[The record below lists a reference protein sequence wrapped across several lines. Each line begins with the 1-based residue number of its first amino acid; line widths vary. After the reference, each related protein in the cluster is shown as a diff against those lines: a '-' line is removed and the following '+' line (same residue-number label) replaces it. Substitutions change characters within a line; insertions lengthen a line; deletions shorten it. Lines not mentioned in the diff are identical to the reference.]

1 MTFAERR
8 VEGGETMAKITEEER
23 ERRKRE
29 ARLRQQAE
37 IDEIAREIAAKAPP
51 LTEGQKRELAR
62 LLCSDAGKRQ
72 HP

>member
-1 MTFAERR
+1 
-8 VEGGETMAKITEEER
+8 MAKMTEGER

-37 IDEIAREIAAKAPP
+37 IDEIARETAAKAPP

-62 LLCSDAGKRQ
+62 LLCGDAGER
-72 HP
+72 

>member
-1 MTFAERR
+1 
-8 VEGGETMAKITEEER
+8 MAKMTEGER

-51 LTEGQKRELAR
+51 LTEEQKRELSR
-62 LLCSDAGKRQ
+62 LLYGGAR
-72 HP
+72 